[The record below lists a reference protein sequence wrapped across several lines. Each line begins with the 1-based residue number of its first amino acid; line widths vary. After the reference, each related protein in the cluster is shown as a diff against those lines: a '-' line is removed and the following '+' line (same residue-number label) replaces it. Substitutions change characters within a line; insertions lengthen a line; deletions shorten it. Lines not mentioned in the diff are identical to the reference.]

1 MAAKRKRRKGK
12 SKASKRLYEMGK
24 WYDRKT
30 GVVHEGPG
38 TWVYRP
44 GSRAARRRTSSSPRA
59 NVSRCRGER
68 VPRRSE
74 GCRRGALEGSE
85 ELDGLVG

>member
-12 SKASKRLYEMGK
+12 SKAAKRLYEMGK

-44 GSRAARRRTSSSPRA
+44 GSSGPEKDFFIPKGKRFK
-59 NVSRCRGER
+59 
-68 VPRRSE
+68 VPR
-74 GCRRGALEGSE
+74 
-85 ELDGLVG
+85 